1 MILGREATELRLAT
15 VFTVQKVSRL
25 HSRAFNEGMGI
36 SRPDKE
42 IEE

>member
-1 MILGREATELRLAT
+1 VILGRTFTALRLAT
-15 VFTVQKVSRL
+15 VLTVQKVSRL
-25 HSRAFNEGMGI
+25 QAAAFNKGMGI